1 MAIHWLPTGG
11 RSMTCMPRTA
21 VPIAGE
27 EMNLST
33 RQFRADVLRGLRA
46 AQKELPCKYFYDE
59 RGSHLFDQI
68 CKLDE
73 YYLTRTEL
81 AILRSNAPAI
91 ADRLGQNCLLVE
103 FGSGSAL
110 KTRVVLDHLVE
121 PAAYVPIDVAH
132 THLER
137 SARALA
143 DRYPGIEVLPVC
155 ADFTGHFDLPRSARP
170 ARRRVI
176 FFPGSTI
183 GNFGP
188 EAATELLGRIA
199 ALGGPKV
206 GVLVGVDLEKDA
218 SLLEPAYNDRQGITA
233 AFNLNLLAR
242 INRELAADFPLD
254 GFRHH
259 AFYNRP
265 LSRIEMHLISL
276 DAQTVHIGDCAVAFE
291 AGETI
296 RTECSYKYSLD
307 QFQRLAATAGLQ
319 IKDVWTDPDN
329 RFSVQYLELG

>member
-11 RSMTCMPRTA
+11 RSMTHTPRNA
-21 VPIAGE
+21 APIAGDQVT
-27 EMNLST
+27 LSV
-33 RQFRADVLRGLRA
+33 RQFREDVLRGLRA
-46 AQKELPCKYFYDE
+46 SQKELPCKYFYDA
-59 RGSHLFDQI
+59 RGSQLFDRI

-81 AILRSNAPAI
+81 AILRLNARAL
-91 ADRLGQNCLLVE
+91 ANRLGQGCLLIE

-110 KTRVVLDHLVE
+110 KTRVLLDHLVE
-121 PAAYVPIDVAH
+121 PAAYVPIDIAH

-143 DRYPGIEVLPVC
+143 DRYPGLEVLPVC
-155 ADFTGHFDLPRSARP
+155 ADFTGHFDVPRSARP
-170 ARRRVI
+170 SRRRVI

-188 EAATELLGRIA
+188 EAASELLRRFA
-199 ALGGPKV
+199 VLGGPEV
-206 GVLVGVDLEKDA
+206 GLLIGVDLAKDA

-233 AFNLNLLAR
+233 AFNLNLLVR
-242 INRELAADFPLD
+242 INRDLGADFPLN
-254 GFRHH
+254 GFHHH
-259 AFYNRP
+259 AFYNQA
-265 LSRIEMHLISL
+265 LGRIEMHLVCVHAL
-276 DAQTVHIGDCAVAFE
+276 TVKIGDVAVAFE

-319 IKDVWTDPDN
+319 IKDVWTDQGN